1 MISQISCI
9 SKLFAKVLDC
19 FKEIFKKCF
28 SLGLFEGQSPENCT
42 FSDYRAH
49 YLYIQGEVFT
59 FPTSHLGVE
68 S

>member
-9 SKLFAKVLDC
+9 SKLFAKVLDF

-42 FSDYRAH
+42 FSDYRAN
-49 YLYIQGEVFT
+49 Y
-59 FPTSHLGVE
+59 
-68 S
+68 

>member
-9 SKLFAKVLDC
+9 SKLFAKVLETVLDI
-19 FKEIFKKCF
+19 FFSSPKEIFKKCF

-49 YLYIQGEVFT
+49 Y
-59 FPTSHLGVE
+59 
-68 S
+68 

>member
-49 YLYIQGEVFT
+49 Y
-59 FPTSHLGVE
+59 
-68 S
+68 